1 MERYQL
7 DENTGDRLSRDGA
20 PEMLLQ
26 TGQTVGARRV
36 GELGDAVWAPAAGN
50 RTATGPLVLDRS
62 NQLFGYID
70 GLEAVNVDLNDSSTL
85 GFISGMDYYIG
96 NLYMLDTTVSQLW
109 RYRPTGDNYSDPRE
123 PYFPPESGTNLSTV
137 IDAAID
143 GSVWLLNPNGNV
155 VKYFGSQQEAFAL
168 ESITPAL
175 SDAVEILGER
185 RRSSQWQALHRRR
198 RQQSHR
204 RLRQARQAPEP
215 DGACRSPWHSP
226 RLPQPVRRRDHE
238 LYVHP
243 HRNGALSGSTA
254 SDSRVASRL
263 TLYGSIRS
271 IQLEPSSTA
280 IS

>member
-1 MERYQL
+1 
-7 DENTGDRLSRDGA
+7 
-20 PEMLLQ
+20 MLLQ

-175 SDAVEILGER
+175 SDAVEIWANDAEVPNGRLYIVDAASNRIVVFDKQGKLLSQMVPVDHPGILQDF
-185 RRSSQWQALHRRR
+185 RSLFVDEITNYMYILTGTGLYQVPLPAIQ
-198 RQQSHR
+198 
-204 RLRQARQAPEP
+204 E
-215 DGACRSPWHSP
+215 SP
-226 RLPQPVRRRDHE
+226 
-238 LYVHP
+238 
-243 HRNGALSGSTA
+243 AA
-254 SDSRVASRL
+254 
-263 TLYGSIRS
+263 
-271 IQLEPSSTA
+271 
-280 IS
+280 